1 MWTLLSFTGRSDV
14 DFLKKVIEKAG
25 DKVPTPMPGE
35 RTEEQ
40 KQKVHAAVCARGRL
54 RRGAMLARLQESGVR
69 LRASQLLA
77 LQQYESGELRQRA
90 NDLTLISGH
99 VRLKREDNTFVD
111 IGGSTGGYV
120 RVVMDDWEPP
130 DIEEF
135 E

>member
-1 MWTLLSFTGRSDV
+1 MWTLLSFTGRFDV
-14 DFLKKVIEKAG
+14 DFLKKIIEKAG

-35 RTEEQ
+35 RTAEE
-40 KQKVHAAVCARGRL
+40 KQHRHAAVCARGRL

-77 LQQYESGELRQRA
+77 LQQYQTGELRQRA
-90 NDLTLISGH
+90 NNLTEISGH
-99 VRLKREDNTFVD
+99 GRLKREDDTFVD
-111 IGGSTGGYV
+111 IGRSTGGYV

-130 DIEEF
+130 DITEF